1 MLRNLPEQDLIAFHA
16 FLYFA
21 NMKSKEQF
29 FMGGTYDKKAQT
41 MTALLS
47 IDADG
52 NIVENQAEKGEVTFT
67 LTFSAKKHQA
77 YIKCFGKSKKSSP
90 ESRLAHSCLTQITP
104 QLYTQALTLSATQLL
119 IKDNCLAN
127 ILNLVEHKEIDVFS
141 IFQEVMMPMVV
152 RGDVVKMH

>member
-1 MLRNLPEQDLIAFHA
+1 MLKNLPEQDLIAFHA

-29 FMGGTYDKKAQT
+29 FTGGTYDKKAQT
-41 MTALLS
+41 ITALLS

-77 YIKCFGKSKKSSP
+77 YIKAFGKSKKSSP
-90 ESRLAHSCLTQITP
+90 EIRLAHSCLTQITP
-104 QLYTQALTLSATQLL
+104 QLYTQALTLNKNQIL

-141 IFQEVMMPMVV
+141 IYQEVMMPMVV
-152 RGDVVKMH
+152 RDNMVRVH